1 MKKHNWLIR
10 PSQLGALMTK
20 GRGKEFGD
28 TALKMIQES
37 VLFHKYGIEPP
48 NITSKQLEKGILN
61 EREGMIMAKDVFNW
75 DIDVDAPKV
84 RLFNDYLTGEPD
96 VNQSIL
102 ADIKCS
108 FSAQTYFKTFMETE
122 VKNKPYIYQMNA
134 YMFLTNH
141 KQCELVYCLTNTPD
155 HIIANEIQKTTYE
168 LLKQPKY
175 TEQGMEDAFSMAE
188 HDAEQMIVSQHKFD
202 KIPKDKRV
210 KRFIIE
216 RDDELIEKI
225 CERIEKARELFDEM
239 FNQI

>member
-1 MKKHNWLIR
+1 MKKHNWLVR

-48 NITSKQLEKGILN
+48 MITSKHLEKGILN
-61 EREGMIMAKDVFNW
+61 EREGMQLAKDVFDW
-75 DIDVDAPKV
+75 DIDIDAPKV

-96 VNQSIL
+96 INQSIL
-102 ADIKCS
+102 GDIKCS
-108 FSAQTYFKTFMETE
+108 FSSHTYFKTFFDTE
-122 VKNKPYIYQMNA
+122 VKNKAYLHQMNA
-134 YMFLTNH
+134 YMMLSGH

-155 HIIANEIQKTTYE
+155 HIIADEIQKVTYQ
-168 LLKQPKY
+168 LLKEPKY
-175 TEQGMEDAFSMAE
+175 TEKGMEDAFTMAE
-188 HDAEQMIVSQHKFD
+188 MEAERRVMSDSIFD
-202 KIPKDKRV
+202 KIPKHKRV

-216 RDDELIEKI
+216 RDDELIEQI

-239 FNQI
+239 FEQV

>member
-1 MKKHNWLIR
+1 
-10 PSQLGALMTK
+10 
-20 GRGKEFGD
+20 
-28 TALKMIQES
+28 
-37 VLFHKYGIEPP
+37 
-48 NITSKQLEKGILN
+48 
-61 EREGMIMAKDVFNW
+61 
-75 DIDVDAPKV
+75 
-84 RLFNDYLTGEPD
+84 
-96 VNQSIL
+96 
-102 ADIKCS
+102 
-108 FSAQTYFKTFMETE
+108 
-122 VKNKPYIYQMNA
+122 MNA
-134 YMFLTNH
+134 YMMLSGH